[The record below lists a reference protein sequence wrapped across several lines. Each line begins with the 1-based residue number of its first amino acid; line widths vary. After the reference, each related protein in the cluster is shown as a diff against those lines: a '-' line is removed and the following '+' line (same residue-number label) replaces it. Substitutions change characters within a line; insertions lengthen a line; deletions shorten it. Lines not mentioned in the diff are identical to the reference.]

1 MSTHRQSDGVGLF
14 TSNGIVDYAP
24 AGSRK
29 VLNKPVVLCQALV
42 IGQQTAWYPPGA
54 SRLPLLLNET
64 RKCGKLN
71 EGLPPA
77 GQSPSGALARNKHQ
91 ILVHTLR
98 TILHRCMRRGV
109 VTKKKSGS
117 LSTVRCE
124 KAFRNGTFK
133 TKQYPI
139 KIKIKIKSESR

>member
-1 MSTHRQSDGVGLF
+1 MSTQHRQSDGVSLF
-14 TSNGIVDYAP
+14 TSNGIVNYTP

-29 VLNKPVVLCQALV
+29 VLNKPVVLRQVLV

-54 SRLPLLLNET
+54 SLLSLLIVGY

-77 GQSPSGALARNKHQ
+77 GQSPSDALARNKHQ

-98 TILHRCMRRGV
+98 TILHRCMRRGLLAIDQFDFDFDWV
-109 VTKKKSGS
+109 LLCFESAVSECLFAS
-117 LSTVRCE
+117 HST
-124 KAFRNGTFK
+124 
-133 TKQYPI
+133 
-139 KIKIKIKSESR
+139 

>member
-14 TSNGIVDYAP
+14 TSNGIANYAP

-29 VLNKPVVLCQALV
+29 VLNKLVVLCQALV
-42 IGQQTAWYPPGA
+42 IGQQTAWLVSSQPPA
-54 SRLPLLLNET
+54 LNET

-109 VTKKKSGS
+109 VTKKKCPG
-117 LSTVRCE
+117 L
-124 KAFRNGTFK
+124 
-133 TKQYPI
+133 
-139 KIKIKIKSESR
+139 

>member
-1 MSTHRQSDGVGLF
+1 MSTHQQSDGVGLF
-14 TSNGIVDYAP
+14 TSNGIVNYTP

-29 VLNKPVVLCQALV
+29 VLNKLVVLCQALV
-42 IGQQTAWYPPGA
+42 TGQQTAWLV
-54 SRLPLLLNET
+54 SSPLSLVL

-98 TILHRCMRRGV
+98 TILHRCMRR
-109 VTKKKSGS
+109 
-117 LSTVRCE
+117 E
-124 KAFRNGTFK
+124 W
-133 TKQYPI
+133 
-139 KIKIKIKSESR
+139 